1 MIWHKVHICDLCV
14 HHEPHGCGV
23 SKVHYKSIMFHK
35 NHICNLCVFH
45 DHELCECDFS
55 SYELVNMI
63 SPKYHICSLCGLP
76 EQFFLWRFNDFFAVN
91 KFPQESHFNLRFSCT
106 LRIWFLRASV
116 LVKNFE
122 HCSQSHLN
130 SLGFF
135 MIIAHMLLQ
144 YCNFFE
150 ISVTNITFEN
160 FVAYMNCMY
169 KCVFSNNQ
177 MSQMIYHNSCI
188 CNI

>member
-63 SPKYHICSLCGLP
+63 SHKYHICSLCGLP
-76 EQFFLWRFNDFFAVN
+76 EQFFFVEV
-91 KFPQESHFNLRFSCT
+91 Q
-106 LRIWFLRASV
+106 WFL
-116 LVKNFE
+116 
-122 HCSQSHLN
+122 CSKQISTGIALQFT
-130 SLGFF
+130 FF
-135 MIIAHMLLQ
+135 MHIKDM
-144 YCNFFE
+144 
-150 ISVTNITFEN
+150 ISKSFGSSEEFWTLFTITFEL
-160 FVAYMNCMY
+160 FGFFYDHSSYVASILQLLWNLCH
-169 KCVFSNNQ
+169 K
-177 MSQMIYHNSCI
+177 YHIWKLC
-188 CNI
+188 CLHELYV

>member
-63 SPKYHICSLCGLP
+63 SHKYHICSLCGLP

-91 KFPQESHFNLRFSCT
+91 KFPQEFTFFMYIKDMISKSFGFSEEFWT
-106 LRIWFLRASV
+106 LFTIT
-116 LVKNFE
+116 FE
-122 HCSQSHLN
+122 LF
-130 SLGFF
+130 GFF
-135 MIIAHMLLQ
+135 MMIAHIVLQ
-144 YCNFFE
+144 HCNFFE

-188 CNI
+188 CDI